1 MFASQRWAYFIVV
14 SLSPEVVK
22 TDNIV
27 PSMEQLN
34 PNDLLIFARV
44 AEAGSFSRAAE
55 RLGLPKSTVSR
66 RIAQLEDL
74 LGERLMVRSTRRST
88 FTEFGLQLLEHAR
101 LVADEVDSVT
111 ALSAH
116 RQVQPTGRLR
126 VSMPGEVA
134 VLFLQDML
142 AAFLA
147 LHPAVSLELDLS
159 ARRVDLLAEGFDIAL
174 RFGDLADDAQLA
186 ARRLAEIPNGLY
198 AASSYL
204 SEYGEPVSPDDLK
217 EHKGVLMLGRNYEP
231 LEWTLTK
238 DGQRWEGAPQ
248 SNFSANSM
256 ALLVRMALN
265 GTGIVAAP
273 DRFAEPHVRTGALRR
288 VLPDWE
294 VPSVPAWAVFVGR
307 RLMPS
312 KTRAFIDMLQ
322 HALNDEANGP

>member
-1 MFASQRWAYFIVV
+1 
-14 SLSPEVVK
+14 
-22 TDNIV
+22 
-27 PSMEQLN
+27 
-34 PNDLLIFARV
+34 
-44 AEAGSFSRAAE
+44 
-55 RLGLPKSTVSR
+55 
-66 RIAQLEDL
+66 
-74 LGERLMVRSTRRST
+74 MVRSTRRST

>member
-1 MFASQRWAYFIVV
+1 LFASQRWAYFIVV

-66 RIAQLEDL
+66 RIAQLEEL

>member
-66 RIAQLEDL
+66 RIAQLEEL

-134 VLFLQDML
+134 VLCLQDML

>member
-66 RIAQLEDL
+66 RIAQLEEL

-322 HALNDEANGP
+322 HALNDEANEP

>member
-1 MFASQRWAYFIVV
+1 MFTSQRWTNFIVV
-14 SLSPEVVK
+14 PISPEALK

-27 PSMEQLN
+27 SPMEQLN
-34 PNDLLIFARV
+34 PNDLLIYARV

-66 RIAQLEDL
+66 RIAHLEEL

-111 ALSAH
+111 ALSEH

-134 VLFLQDML
+134 VLLLQDML

-147 LHPAVSLELDLS
+147 MHPAVSLELDLS

-174 RFGDLADDAQLA
+174 RFGELPDDALLA
-186 ARRLAEIPNGLY
+186 ARRLAEIANGLY
-198 AASSYL
+198 AAPSYL

-217 EHKGVLMLGRNYEP
+217 AHKAVLMLGRNYEP
-231 LEWTLTK
+231 LEWTLLK
-238 DGQRWEGAPQ
+238 GEQRWQGAPP
-248 SNFSANSM
+248 SNLSANSP
-256 ALLVRMALN
+256 ALLVRMAVD
-265 GTGIVAAP
+265 GSGIVAAP
-273 DRFAEPHVRTGALRR
+273 DRFAQPLIRAGELRR
-288 VLPDWE
+288 VLPDWS
-294 VPSVPAWAVFVGR
+294 VPSTTAWAVFVGR

-312 KTRAFIDMLQ
+312 KTRAFIDML
-322 HALNDEANGP
+322 HYALNDETNGP

>member
-66 RIAQLEDL
+66 RIAQLEEL

-217 EHKGVLMLGRNYEP
+217 AHKGVLMLGRNYEP

-238 DGQRWEGAPQ
+238 GGQRWEGAPQ

-322 HALNDEANGP
+322 HAMNEEASGP

>member
-1 MFASQRWAYFIVV
+1 LCASQRWTNFIVV
-14 SLSPEVVK
+14 RTSPEAIK

-34 PNDLLIFARV
+34 PNDLLIYARV

-66 RIAQLEDL
+66 RIAQLEEL

-238 DGQRWEGAPQ
+238 GGQRWEGAPQ

-322 HALNDEANGP
+322 HALNDEANEP

>member
-1 MFASQRWAYFIVV
+1 
-14 SLSPEVVK
+14 
-22 TDNIV
+22 
-27 PSMEQLN
+27 MEQLN
-34 PNDLLIFARV
+34 PNDLLIYARV

-66 RIAQLEDL
+66 RIAQLEEL

-238 DGQRWEGAPQ
+238 GGSVGKA
-248 SNFSANSM
+248 
-256 ALLVRMALN
+256 
-265 GTGIVAAP
+265 
-273 DRFAEPHVRTGALRR
+273 RR
-288 VLPDWE
+288 SPISRPTQWRYWC
-294 VPSVPAWAVFVGR
+294 AWR
-307 RLMPS
+307 
-312 KTRAFIDMLQ
+312 
-322 HALNDEANGP
+322 